1 MQSKRRTDSR
11 GALRAINSS
20 IASCWLDG
28 STPAARSI
36 ESSVSRGGMAVERQR
51 PTLLNLQYPIENIR
65 SGMFHDLLC

>member
-36 ESSVSRGGMAVERQR
+36 EPSVGCGGMTAER
-51 PTLLNLQYPIENIR
+51 PTLLNFQYPIENIR